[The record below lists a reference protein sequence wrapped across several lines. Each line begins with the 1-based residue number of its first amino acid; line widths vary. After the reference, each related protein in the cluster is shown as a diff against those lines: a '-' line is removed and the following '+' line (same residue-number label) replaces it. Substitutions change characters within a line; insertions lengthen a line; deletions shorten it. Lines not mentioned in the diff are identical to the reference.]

1 MTFTTEQ
8 FNQILG
14 IDDSYKAP
22 DALMKVMLDKEK
34 REQLFREFLK
44 LERDTSYDWFQSYYE
59 AEQAQRK
66 DKKQD
71 FTPMSVA
78 TLLSKL
84 TGEDEPHIFTDTT
97 AGNGGVLIKAWR
109 HNADPF
115 SNPSEYWFVAQELS
129 DRSIPF
135 LIFNFAIRGWNGLIY
150 HGDSLEGKYKNIY
163 FIQNTENNWLGFSD
177 VNVVLRNNF
186 DNDDKEWLGINEFY
200 GEQAIEHIESKFPDW
215 IPLIE
220 EKKGQMSLFE

>member
-34 REQLFREFLK
+34 REQMFRDFLE
-44 LERDTSYDWFQSYYE
+44 LEKDMSYEWFQSYYE
-59 AEQAQRK
+59 SEQAQRK

-71 FTPMSVA
+71 FTPMAVA
-78 TLLSKL
+78 QLVSKL
-84 TGEDEPHIFTDTT
+84 TNEDNPETFVDTT
-97 AGNGGVLIKAWR
+97 AGNGGMLIKSWI
-109 HNADPF
+109 NNTNPF
-115 SNPSEYWFVAQELS
+115 SNPSQYWFVAQELS

-150 HGDSLEGKYKNIY
+150 HGDSLEGKYKNIF
-163 FIQNTENNWLGFSD
+163 FIQNPNDDWLGFSEIS
-177 VNVVLRNNF
+177 VVSRNISAE
-186 DNDDKEWLGINEFY
+186 DKEWLGIKEYY
-200 GEQAIEHIESKFPDW
+200 GEEINYSEIQVEIIWDK
-215 IPLIE
+215 
-220 EKKGQMSLFE
+220 EKKGQMSLFD

>member
-22 DALMKVMLDKEK
+22 DALMKVMLDKDK
-34 REQLFREFLK
+34 REQLFNEFLK
-44 LERDTSYDWFQSYYE
+44 LETDMSYEWFQSYYE
-59 AEQAQRK
+59 SEQAERK
-66 DKKQD
+66 EKKQD

-78 TLLSKL
+78 DIVSRLVSQ
-84 TGEDEPHIFTDTT
+84 GNPRSFTDTT
-97 AGNGGVLIKAWR
+97 AGNGGMLIKSWIN
-109 HNADPF
+109 NASPF
-115 SNPSEYWFVAQELS
+115 KSPSQYWFVAHELS

-150 HGDSLEGKYKNIY
+150 HGDSLERKYKNIY
-163 FIQNTENNWLGFSD
+163 FIQNKNDDWFQFSEVNVVPRSISESDRNWLGIS
-177 VNVVLRNNF
+177 
-186 DNDDKEWLGINEFY
+186 EFY
-200 GEQAIEHIESKFPDW
+200 GDEIKHIESQAEIIWDKDN
-215 IPLIE
+215 